1 MKAPAV
7 DTPPRMQY
15 RGDIQIF
22 RAVAVTVV
30 VLFHMG
36 APGFDSGFLGV
47 DIFFVVSGFL
57 MQKLHPAGSTATS
70 FYIRRARRLLPAYFA
85 TIFAVVLAT
94 AFIALPIEFGQVADQ
109 ALFAS
114 FFASNFGFWAQNSYF
129 AKEQFNPLLHLWS
142 LGAEIQFYLLFPLI
156 AWACRGRS
164 WLLWLVIIGSLGLCF
179 ALMMVS
185 PKTAFFM
192 MPARLWQFGLGMMA
206 ANWTG
211 KTDSR
216 VGLSGLAAMIAVP
229 FVPLSID
236 QSDLVW
242 GHPGLSAVAISIGT
256 ALALANPLNPGL
268 VASRVGVAAQRLG
281 NISYSLYLA
290 HWPTLVL
297 LLYMPFGGTVNEPR
311 TPSQFA
317 IAALLI
323 AAFTILLYRVFE
335 RPGPTMFTVRRSVA
349 AAGALLV
356 VGLTSASI
364 QMKRFSPAEQQI
376 FSGYTDRA
384 AYRCGKLVRIIAPQE
399 TLCAVSEGRRTIF
412 LIGDSHSDA
421 IKTTFAEVAE
431 KAGFRTYFSVDN
443 APLIGGKFDIFW
455 LVGQARRLK
464 PERVY
469 FHYAPGNLDPSTIIE
484 ARDAL
489 EALGIETILIAPVP
503 VYREN
508 VLQTLYR
515 RHKGLPAEVPQT
527 LVEYSDRNGQKLAE
541 VSRAGV
547 RTIQTASAMC
557 APECRMQ
564 DSTGA
569 AAYFDDGHLTL
580 SGARMLREG
589 FVKDLNR
596 K

>member
-1 MKAPAV
+1 MMV
-7 DTPPRMQY
+7 QY

-22 RAVAVTVV
+22 RAVAVAVV

-36 APGFDSGFLGV
+36 VPGFQSGFLGV

-70 FYIRRARRLLPAYFA
+70 FYTRRARRLLPAYFA
-85 TIFAVVLAT
+85 TVFATVLAA
-94 AFIALPIEFGQVADQ
+94 AFITLPIEFGQVSEQ

-216 VGLSGLAAMIAVP
+216 IGLAGLVAMIAIP
-229 FVPLSID
+229 FVPLSVD
-236 QSDLVW
+236 QSDLIW
-242 GHPGLSAVAISIGT
+242 GHPGLAAVAISIGA
-256 ALALANPLNPGL
+256 ALALANPLSPIL
-268 VASRVGVAAQRLG
+268 VASRIGLAAQRLG

-290 HWPTLVL
+290 HWPALVL
-297 LLYMPFGGTVNEPR
+297 LLYVPFGGTVNAPR
-311 TPSQFA
+311 TPPQFVV
-317 IAALLI
+317 AALLI
-323 AAFTILLYRVFE
+323 AAFTILLYRAFE
-335 RPGPTMFTVRRSVA
+335 KPGPKMFTVRRSVVA
-349 AAGALLV
+349 ASVLLV
-356 VGLTSASI
+356 VGFASAPI
-364 QMKRFSPAEQQI
+364 QMKRFSPADQQI
-376 FSGYTDRA
+376 FRGYTDRA
-384 AYRCGKLVRIIAPQE
+384 VYRCGKLVRIIAPQE
-399 TLCAVSEGRRTIF
+399 SLCAVSEGRRTIF

-421 IKTTFAEVAE
+421 IKTTFADVAG

-443 APLIGGKFDIFW
+443 APLIGGKFDIAW
-455 LVGQARRLK
+455 LVEQARRRK

-469 FHYAPGNLDPSTIIE
+469 FHYAPSNLDASKIIE
-484 ARDAL
+484 ASRAL

-503 VYREN
+503 VYRNN
-508 VLQTLYR
+508 VLLTLYL
-515 RHKGLPAEVPQT
+515 RHKGIPAEPSQN
-527 LVEYSDRNGQKLAE
+527 LWDYGDRNGQKLAALE
-541 VSRAGV
+541 RDGI
-547 RTIQTASAMC
+547 RIIQA
-557 APECRMQ
+557 APSICTPKCRIQ
-564 DSTGA
+564 DPTGA
-569 AAYFDDGHLTL
+569 PAYFDDGHLTL
-580 SGARMLREG
+580 SGARMLREK
-589 FVKDLNR
+589 FEKDFSR